1 MMRIYYLV
9 MSSASRRYDM
19 SVLNKLLNLLDD
31 LKDENPE
38 LANKALLAAETLK
51 AGIDPEDLE
60 DEWEAEEEEEE
71 EEEFDD
77 SFVEATPED
86 TEKFFKYR
94 NDLDEAA
101 KKYGVFM
108 RDHEVQKVALLQQIE
123 QIRVES
129 EKWMQ
134 SLKDEY
140 RLDPTSE
147 YSIEFDQSV
156 DGNLVFVKQ

>member
-1 MMRIYYLV
+1 
-9 MSSASRRYDM
+9 M

-60 DEWEAEEEEEE
+60 DEWEAEEEEE
-71 EEEFDD
+71 FDD

-86 TEKFFKYR
+86 TKRFFKYR

-101 KKYGVFM
+101 KKYGIYM
-108 RDHEVQKVALLQQIE
+108 RDHEVQKALLLQQIE
-123 QIRVES
+123 ETRAES
-129 EKWMQ
+129 EEWMQ
-134 SLKDEY
+134 GLKEEY